1 MRNQRLRAGAAEI
14 PVDPWGSA
22 PTEEPDVSET
32 PSNPETSTSPPSG
45 EEKAW
50 YQKPLYLIAL
60 AVIAAVALF
69 AAFGGFAGDDDVVVD
84 DPEEEEEVVDDED
97 ATEEDDEATEE
108 DDADGTD
115 DGTAAPGDG
124 PEIVIRGQDFSEAIT
139 LAEVYGQYLQSLGY
153 DVDILTPAGFRDEAI
168 QGIETG
174 ELNMIVD
181 YIGGS
186 QTALRPDEP
195 TSGDPEE
202 VMAVIRPAYAELGA
216 TVLDF
221 TPAIDGDAFV
231 VRGDL
236 DAETISDVAD
246 MGLVFGASAPC
257 FERPQCFI
265 GYTDPDIYGIEFA
278 DTQTIEFGP
287 ILGEAL
293 NAGEV
298 DAVVWNDTAPQ
309 IDEFGFKVLEDDQG
323 LHPAQNIAPILRDE
337 LIEAYGQDL
346 IDAINALSAQ
356 IETEDL
362 IAWNVETDLQ
372 FRESDDV
379 AREWLEDNGLI

>member
-1 MRNQRLRAGAAEI
+1 M
-14 PVDPWGSA
+14 
-22 PTEEPDVSET
+22 SET
-32 PSNPETSTSPPSG
+32 PSNPEATTPPDSG

-50 YQKPLYLIAL
+50 YQKPLNLIAL

-69 AAFGGFAGDDDVVVD
+69 AAFGGFAGDEDDLVID
-84 DPEEEEEVVDDED
+84 DPEEEEEVVEEEEEEVVEEEED
-97 ATEEDDEATEE
+97 VTEEEDVDE
-108 DDADGTD
+108 TD
-115 DGTAAPGDG
+115 NGTAAPGDG
-124 PEIVIRGQDFSEAIT
+124 PQIVIRGQDFSEAIT

-186 QTALRPDEP
+186 QTALRPDDP
-195 TSGDPEE
+195 SSGDPDE
-202 VMAVIRPAYAELGA
+202 VMEVIRPAYAELGA
-216 TVLDF
+216 TVLDY
-221 TPAIDGDAFV
+221 TPGTNGDAFV

-236 DAETISDVAD
+236 DAQTISDVAD
-246 MGLVFGASAPC
+246 MDLVFGASAQC

-265 GYTDPDIYGIEFA
+265 GYTDPGIYGIEFA

-293 NAGEV
+293 AAGEV

-309 IDEFGFKVLEDDQG
+309 IEEFGFKVLEDDQG
-323 LHPAQNIAPILRDE
+323 LHPAQNIAPIVSDE
-337 LIEAYGQDL
+337 LVEAYGQEMA
-346 IDAINALSAQ
+346 DALNELSAM
-356 IETEDL
+356 IDTDTL
-362 IAWNVETDLQ
+362 VAWNVETDLE

-379 AREWLEDNGLI
+379 ATEWLEEMGLI

>member
-1 MRNQRLRAGAAEI
+1 M
-14 PVDPWGSA
+14 
-22 PTEEPDVSET
+22 SET
-32 PSNPETSTSPPSG
+32 PTNPDSGGSAAEGATPQG

-50 YQKPLYLIAL
+50 YQKPLNLIAL
-60 AVIAAVALF
+60 AVIAAIALF
-69 AAFGGFAGDDDVVVD
+69 AAFGGFAGDDADDLAIDDAEEEAVD
-84 DPEEEEEVVDDED
+84 EEELDEDAEEEEEV
-97 ATEEDDEATEE
+97 TEEETDTDENGEE
-108 DDADGTD
+108 A
-115 DGTAAPGDG
+115 AAPGDG
-124 PEIVIRGQDFSEAIT
+124 PAIVIRGQDFSEAIT
-139 LAEVYGQYLQSLGY
+139 IAEVYGQYLAALGY
-153 DVDILTPAGFRDEAI
+153 EVDQLTPAGFRDEAI

-202 VMAVIRPAYAELGA
+202 VMEVIRPAYAELGA
-216 TVLDF
+216 TVLDY
-221 TPAIDGDAFV
+221 TPGTNGDAFV

-236 DAETISDVAD
+236 DAQTISDVAD
-246 MGLVFGASAPC
+246 MDLVFGASAQC

-265 GYTDPDIYGIEFA
+265 GYTDPGIYGIEFA

-293 NAGEV
+293 AAGEV

-309 IDEFGFKVLEDDQG
+309 IEEFGFKVLEDDQG
-323 LHPAQNIAPILRDE
+323 LHPAQNIAPIVSDE
-337 LIEAYGQDL
+337 LVEAYGQEMA
-346 IDAINALSAQ
+346 DALNELSAM
-356 IETEDL
+356 IDTDTL
-362 IAWNVETDLQ
+362 VAWNVETDLE

-379 AREWLEDNGLI
+379 ATEWLEEMGLI

>member
-1 MRNQRLRAGAAEI
+1 M
-14 PVDPWGSA
+14 
-22 PTEEPDVSET
+22 SET
-32 PSNPETSTSPPSG
+32 PSNPEGATAEAG
-45 EEKAW
+45 ADEKAW
-50 YQKPLYLIAL
+50 YQKPLNLIAL
-60 AVIAAVALF
+60 AVIVAVALF
-69 AAFGGFAGDDDVVVD
+69 AAFGGFTGDDEDLVID
-84 DPEEEEEVVDDED
+84 DPDEEEEVVDEEEE
-97 ATEEDDEATEE
+97 ATEEDEATEE
-108 DDADGTD
+108 EEDVDETD
-115 DGTAAPGDG
+115 NGTAAPGDG
-124 PEIVIRGQDFSEAIT
+124 PQIVIRGQDFSEAIT

-202 VMAVIRPAYAELGA
+202 VMEVIRPAYAELGA

-231 VRGDL
+231 VRGDF
-236 DAETISDVAD
+236 DGDTISDVPD
-246 MGLVFGASAPC
+246 NEVVFGASAQC

-293 NAGEV
+293 AAGEV

-309 IDEFGFKVLEDDQG
+309 IDEFGFKVLEDDLG

-362 IAWNVETDLQ
+362 IDWNVETDLE

>member
-1 MRNQRLRAGAAEI
+1 
-14 PVDPWGSA
+14 
-22 PTEEPDVSET
+22 VSET
-32 PSNPETSTSPPSG
+32 PTGPEDGTAATG
-45 EEKAW
+45 ADERQW
-50 YQKPLYLIAL
+50 YQKPLNLVAI
-60 AVIAAVALF
+60 AVIVAVALF
-69 AAFGGFAGDDDVVVD
+69 AAFGGFGGDDEDLAIDDVEDEEEVV
-84 DPEEEEEVVDDED
+84 EEEEEEEATDEEE
-97 ATEEDDEATEE
+97 ATEDDEEATDGE
-108 DDADGTD
+108 DGD
-115 DGTAAPGDG
+115 DGGDGGTTAPGDG
-124 PEIVIRGQDFSEAIT
+124 PQIVIRGQDFSEAIT
-139 LAEVYGQYLQSLGY
+139 LAEVYGQYLQGLGY

-186 QTALRPDEP
+186 QTALAPDEP

-202 VMAVIRPAYAELGA
+202 VMEIIRPAYAELGA

-221 TPAIDGDAFV
+221 TPAVDGDAFV
-231 VRGDL
+231 VRGDF
-236 DAETISDVAD
+236 DGETISDVPD
-246 MGLVFGASAPC
+246 GEVVFGASAQC

-287 ILGEAL
+287 LLGEAL

-309 IDEFGFKVLEDDQG
+309 IDEFGFKVLEDDLG

-337 LIEAYGQDL
+337 LIDDYGQDL
-346 IDAINALSAQ
+346 IDAINELSAL

-362 IAWNVETDLQ
+362 IAWNTETDLE

-379 AREWLEDNGLI
+379 ATEWLEENGLL

>member
-1 MRNQRLRAGAAEI
+1 M
-14 PVDPWGSA
+14 
-22 PTEEPDVSET
+22 SET
-32 PSNPETSTSPPSG
+32 PTSPEGATAGG
-45 EEKAW
+45 EDKAW
-50 YQKPLYLIAL
+50 YQKPLNLIAL
-60 AVIAAVALF
+60 AVIVAVALF
-69 AAFGGFAGDDDVVVD
+69 AAFGGFSGDDAELAIDDAEDEDVEADEDV
-84 DPEEEEEVVDDED
+84 DED
-97 ATEEDDEATEE
+97 AEEDVN
-108 DDADGTD
+108 ADD
-115 DGTAAPGDG
+115 DGESAVPEDG
-124 PEIVIRGQDFSEAIT
+124 PEIVIRGQDFSEAAT
-139 LAEVYGQYLQSLGY
+139 LAEVYGQYLQGLGY
-153 DVDILTPAGFRDEAI
+153 EVDILTPAGFRDEAI

-186 QTALRPDEP
+186 QTALAPDEP
-195 TSGDPEE
+195 SSSDPEE
-202 VMAVIRPAYAELGA
+202 VMEVIRPAYEELGA

-221 TPAIDGDAFV
+221 TPAVDGDAFV

-246 MGLVFGASAPC
+246 MDLVFGASAQC

-278 DTQTIEFGP
+278 DTQTLEFGP
-287 ILGEAL
+287 LLGEAL

-337 LIEAYGQDL
+337 LIEAYGDDLVEAINELSAMITTDDL
-346 IDAINALSAQ
+346 ID
-356 IETEDL
+356 
-362 IAWNVETDLQ
+362 WNVETDLE

-379 AREWLEDNGLI
+379 AAEWLEEQGLL